1 MGVIIVRYSDL
12 IVGANTLVPTSNN
25 RYVRYI
31 NFDNAATTPPFKK
44 VIDDILRFS
53 PYYSSAHRGMG
64 YKSQIST
71 DVYEKGREIVLNFV
85 KGDINNSNVIYVK
98 NATEG
103 INKLS
108 NMIYY
113 KDPDK
118 IILSTEME
126 HHSNIL
132 PWRKFKMDFIRVD
145 KFGRLNM
152 TDLEYKL
159 RKYEGKVALLAVTGA
174 SNVTG
179 YKNPIY
185 EIAFLCHKYGCKIMV
200 DGAQLVPHGDI
211 DIKPI
216 DSEYHIDYLV
226 FSAHKM
232 YAPFG
237 GGALIGDK
245 LSFENI
251 PPDYS
256 GGGTVDIVI
265 KDFVKWHETPLKD
278 EAGTPNIIGSVALSS
293 SINVLNT
300 IDMKSVEKY
309 ENSLLK
315 YAYNKLAKVKGIEIY
330 IDNCDYNVSIIPI
343 HVKGVYHETIAKILS
358 YEYGIGVRSGCF
370 CAQPYIQSLLNISS
384 EESFKLMKKTNRRPG
399 FVRLSFGIYNT
410 FEEIDFFVQAL
421 EEILSNKE
429 KFIKKYDQYENF
441 LK

>member
-1 MGVIIVRYSDL
+1 MRYSDL
-12 IVGANTLVPTSNN
+12 IVGVNTLVPVSNN
-25 RYVRYI
+25 RFTRYI

-44 VIDDILRFS
+44 VTEDILRFL

-71 DVYEKGREIVLNFV
+71 DIYEKGREKVLNFV
-85 KGDINNSNVIYVK
+85 KGDIQNSNVIYVK

-118 IILSTEME
+118 IILSTDME

-145 KFGRLNM
+145 QFGRLDM
-152 TDLEYKL
+152 KDLEYKL
-159 RKYEGKVALLAVTGA
+159 RKYRGKVALLAVTGA

-185 EIAFLCHKYGCKIMV
+185 EIAFLCHKYGCKILV
-200 DGAQLVPHGDI
+200 DGAQLIPHGNI

-216 DSEYHIDYLV
+216 DSDYHIDYLV

-245 LSFENI
+245 SSFKNI

-256 GGGTVDIVI
+256 GGGTVDVVVR
-265 KDFVKWHETPLKD
+265 DFVKWNETPLKD
-278 EAGTPNIIGSVALSS
+278 EAGTPNIIGSLALTS
-293 SINVLNT
+293 SIDVINT
-300 IDMKSVEKY
+300 IGISNIEKY

-315 YAYNKLAKVKGIEIY
+315 YAYNKLLNVKEIELY
-330 IDNCDYNVSIIPI
+330 IDNCDYNVSIIPFD
-343 HVKGVYHETIAKILS
+343 VKGIYHETFAKILS

-370 CAQPYIQSLLNISS
+370 CAQPYIQKLLNVPL
-384 EESFKLMKKTNRRPG
+384 EQSFNLIKNGNRRPG
-399 FVRLSFGIYNT
+399 LIRLSFGLYNT
-410 FEEIDFFVQAL
+410 FAEIDFFVEAL
-421 EEILSNKE
+421 QEILRNKE
-429 KFIKKYDQYENF
+429 KLIRKFSY
-441 LK
+441 

>member
-1 MGVIIVRYSDL
+1 MAYYIMGVIIVRYSDL
-12 IVGANTLVPTSNN
+12 IVGVNTLVPVSNN
-25 RYVRYI
+25 RFTKYI

-44 VIDDILRFS
+44 VTEDILRFL

-71 DVYEKGREIVLNFV
+71 DIYEKGREKVLNFV
-85 KGDINNSNVIYVK
+85 KGDIQNSNVIYVK

-118 IILSTEME
+118 IILSTDME

-132 PWRKFKMDFIRVD
+132 PWRKFKMDFIRVEQ
-145 KFGRLNM
+145 FGRLDM
-152 TDLEYKL
+152 KDLEYKL
-159 RKYEGKVALLAVTGA
+159 RKYRGKVALLAVTGA

-185 EIAFLCHKYGCKIMV
+185 EIAFLCHKYGCKILV
-200 DGAQLVPHGDI
+200 DGAQLIPHGNI

-216 DSEYHIDYLV
+216 DSDYHIDYLV

-245 LSFENI
+245 SSFKNI

-256 GGGTVDIVI
+256 GGGTVDVVVR
-265 KDFVKWHETPLKD
+265 DFVKWNETPLKD
-278 EAGTPNIIGSVALSS
+278 EAGTPNIIGSLALTS
-293 SINVLNT
+293 SIDVINT
-300 IDMKSVEKY
+300 IGISNIEKY

-315 YAYNKLAKVKGIEIY
+315 YAYNKLLNVKEIELY
-330 IDNCDYNVSIIPI
+330 IDNCDYNVSIIPFD
-343 HVKGVYHETIAKILS
+343 VKGIYHETFAKILS

-370 CAQPYIQSLLNISS
+370 CAQPYIQKLLNVPL
-384 EESFKLMKKTNRRPG
+384 EQSFNLIKNGNRRPG
-399 FVRLSFGIYNT
+399 LIRLSFGLYNT
-410 FEEIDFFVQAL
+410 FAEIDFFVEAL
-421 EEILSNKE
+421 QEILRNKE
-429 KFIKKYDQYENF
+429 KLIRKFSY
-441 LK
+441 

>member
-1 MGVIIVRYSDL
+1 MAYYIMEVIIVRYSDL
-12 IVGANTLVPTSNN
+12 IVGVNTLVPVSNN
-25 RYVRYI
+25 RFTRYI

-44 VIDDILRFS
+44 VTEDILRFL

-71 DVYEKGREIVLNFV
+71 DIYEKGREKVLNFV
-85 KGDINNSNVIYVK
+85 KGDIQNSNVIYVK

-118 IILSTEME
+118 IILSTDME

-145 KFGRLNM
+145 QFGRLDM
-152 TDLEYKL
+152 KDLEYKL
-159 RKYEGKVALLAVTGA
+159 RKYRGKVALLAVTGA

-185 EIAFLCHKYGCKIMV
+185 EIAFLCHKYGCKILV
-200 DGAQLVPHGDI
+200 DGAQLIPHGNI

-216 DSEYHIDYLV
+216 DSDYHIDYLV

-245 LSFENI
+245 SSFKNI

-256 GGGTVDIVI
+256 GGGTVDVVVR
-265 KDFVKWHETPLKD
+265 DFVKWNETPLKD
-278 EAGTPNIIGSVALSS
+278 EAGTPNIIGSLALTS
-293 SINVLNT
+293 SIDVINT
-300 IDMKSVEKY
+300 IGISNIEKY

-315 YAYNKLAKVKGIEIY
+315 YAYNKLLNVKEIELY
-330 IDNCDYNVSIIPI
+330 IDNCDYNVSIIPFD
-343 HVKGVYHETIAKILS
+343 VKGIYHETFAKILS

-370 CAQPYIQSLLNISS
+370 CAQPYIQKLLNVPL
-384 EESFKLMKKTNRRPG
+384 EQSFNLIKNGNRRPG
-399 FVRLSFGIYNT
+399 LIRLSFGLYNT
-410 FEEIDFFVQAL
+410 FAEIDFFVEAL
-421 EEILSNKE
+421 QEILRNKE
-429 KFIKKYDQYENF
+429 KLIRKFSY
-441 LK
+441 

>member
-1 MGVIIVRYSDL
+1 MAYYIMGVIIVRYSDL
-12 IVGANTLVPTSNN
+12 IVGVNTLVPVSNN
-25 RYVRYI
+25 RFTKYI

-44 VIDDILRFS
+44 VTEDILRFL

-71 DVYEKGREIVLNFV
+71 DIYEKGREKVLNFV
-85 KGDINNSNVIYVK
+85 KGDIQNSNVIYVK

-118 IILSTEME
+118 IILSTDME

-145 KFGRLNM
+145 QFGRLDM
-152 TDLEYKL
+152 KDLEYKL
-159 RKYEGKVALLAVTGA
+159 RKYRGKVALLAVTGA

-185 EIAFLCHKYGCKIMV
+185 EIAFLCHKYGCKILV
-200 DGAQLVPHGDI
+200 DGAQLIPHGNI

-216 DSEYHIDYLV
+216 DSDYHIDYLV

-245 LSFENI
+245 SSFKNI

-256 GGGTVDIVI
+256 GGGTVDVVVR
-265 KDFVKWHETPLKD
+265 DFVKWNETPLKD
-278 EAGTPNIIGSVALSS
+278 EAGTPNIIGSLALTS
-293 SINVLNT
+293 SIDVINT
-300 IDMKSVEKY
+300 IGISNIEKY

-315 YAYNKLAKVKGIEIY
+315 YAYNKLLNVKEIELY
-330 IDNCDYNVSIIPI
+330 IDNCDYNVSIIPFD
-343 HVKGVYHETIAKILS
+343 VKGIYHETFAKILS

-370 CAQPYIQSLLNISS
+370 CAQPYIQKLLNVPL
-384 EESFKLMKKTNRRPG
+384 EQSFNLIKNGNRRPG
-399 FVRLSFGIYNT
+399 LIRLSFGLYNT
-410 FEEIDFFVQAL
+410 FAEIDFFVEAL
-421 EEILSNKE
+421 QEILRNKE
-429 KFIKKYDQYENF
+429 KLIRKFSY
-441 LK
+441 

>member
-1 MGVIIVRYSDL
+1 MRYSDL
-12 IVGANTLVPTSNN
+12 IVGVNTLVPVSNN
-25 RYVRYI
+25 RFTKYI

-44 VIDDILRFS
+44 VTEDILRFL

-71 DVYEKGREIVLNFV
+71 DIYEKGREKVLNFV
-85 KGDINNSNVIYVK
+85 KGDIQNSNVIYVK

-118 IILSTEME
+118 IILSTDME

-145 KFGRLNM
+145 QFGRLDM
-152 TDLEYKL
+152 KDLEYKL
-159 RKYEGKVALLAVTGA
+159 RKYRGKVALLAVTGA

-185 EIAFLCHKYGCKIMV
+185 EIAFLCHKYGCKILV
-200 DGAQLVPHGDI
+200 DGAQLIPHGNI

-216 DSEYHIDYLV
+216 DSDYHIDYLV

-245 LSFENI
+245 SSFKNI

-256 GGGTVDIVI
+256 GGGTVDVVVR
-265 KDFVKWHETPLKD
+265 DFVKWNETPLKD
-278 EAGTPNIIGSVALSS
+278 EAGTPNIIGSLALTS
-293 SINVLNT
+293 SIDVINT
-300 IDMKSVEKY
+300 IGISNIEKY

-315 YAYNKLAKVKGIEIY
+315 YAYNKLLNVKEIELY
-330 IDNCDYNVSIIPI
+330 IDNCDYNVSIIPFD
-343 HVKGVYHETIAKILS
+343 VKGIYHETFAKILS

-370 CAQPYIQSLLNISS
+370 CAQPYIQKLLNVPL
-384 EESFKLMKKTNRRPG
+384 EQSFNLIKNGNRRPG
-399 FVRLSFGIYNT
+399 LIRLSFGLYNT
-410 FEEIDFFVQAL
+410 FAEIDFFVEAL
-421 EEILSNKE
+421 QEILRNKE
-429 KFIKKYDQYENF
+429 KLIRKFSY
-441 LK
+441 

>member
-1 MGVIIVRYSDL
+1 MRYSDL
-12 IVGANTLVPTSNN
+12 IVGVNTLVPVSNN
-25 RYVRYI
+25 RFTRYI

-44 VIDDILRFS
+44 VTEDILRFL

-71 DVYEKGREIVLNFV
+71 DIYEKGREKVLNFV
-85 KGDINNSNVIYVK
+85 KGDIQNSNVIYVK

-118 IILSTEME
+118 IILSTDME

-145 KFGRLNM
+145 QFGRLDM
-152 TDLEYKL
+152 KDLEYKL
-159 RKYEGKVALLAVTGA
+159 RKYRGKVALLAVTGA

-185 EIAFLCHKYGCKIMV
+185 EIAFLCHKYGCKILV
-200 DGAQLVPHGDI
+200 DGAQLIPHGNI

-216 DSEYHIDYLV
+216 DSDYHIDYLV

-245 LSFENI
+245 SSFKNI

-256 GGGTVDIVI
+256 GGGTVDVVVR
-265 KDFVKWHETPLKD
+265 DFVKWNETPLKD
-278 EAGTPNIIGSVALSS
+278 EAGTPNIIGSLALTS
-293 SINVLNT
+293 SIDVINT
-300 IDMKSVEKY
+300 IGISNIEKY

-315 YAYNKLAKVKGIEIY
+315 YAYNKLLNVKEIELY
-330 IDNCDYNVSIIPI
+330 IDNCDYNVSIIPFD
-343 HVKGVYHETIAKILS
+343 VKGIYHETFAKILS

-370 CAQPYIQSLLNISS
+370 CAQPYIQKLLNVPL
-384 EESFKLMKKTNRRPG
+384 EQSFNLIKNGNRRPG
-399 FVRLSFGIYNT
+399 LIRLSFGLYNT
-410 FEEIDFFVQAL
+410 FAEIDFFVEAL
-421 EEILSNKE
+421 QEILRNKE
-429 KFIKKYDQYENF
+429 KLIRK
-441 LK
+441 

>member
-1 MGVIIVRYSDL
+1 MAYYIMGVIIVRYSDL
-12 IVGANTLVPTSNN
+12 IVGVNTLVPVSNN
-25 RYVRYI
+25 RFTRYI

-44 VIDDILRFS
+44 VTEDILRFL

-71 DVYEKGREIVLNFV
+71 DIYEKGREKVLNFV
-85 KGDINNSNVIYVK
+85 KGDIQNSNVIYVK

-118 IILSTEME
+118 IILSTDME

-145 KFGRLNM
+145 QFGRLDM
-152 TDLEYKL
+152 KDLEYKL
-159 RKYEGKVALLAVTGA
+159 RKYRGKVALLAVTGA

-185 EIAFLCHKYGCKIMV
+185 EIAFLCHKYGCKILV
-200 DGAQLVPHGDI
+200 DGAQLIPHGNI

-216 DSEYHIDYLV
+216 DSDYHIDYLV

-245 LSFENI
+245 SSFKNI

-256 GGGTVDIVI
+256 GGGTVDVVVR
-265 KDFVKWHETPLKD
+265 DFVKWNETPLKD
-278 EAGTPNIIGSVALSS
+278 EAGTPNIIGSLALTS
-293 SINVLNT
+293 SIDVINT
-300 IDMKSVEKY
+300 IGISNIEKY

-315 YAYNKLAKVKGIEIY
+315 YAYNKLLNVKEIELY
-330 IDNCDYNVSIIPI
+330 IDNCDYNVSIIPFD
-343 HVKGVYHETIAKILS
+343 VKGIYHETFAKILS

-370 CAQPYIQSLLNISS
+370 CAQPYIQKLLNVPL
-384 EESFKLMKKTNRRPG
+384 EQSFNLIKNDNRRPG
-399 FVRLSFGIYNT
+399 LIRLSFGLYNT
-410 FEEIDFFVQAL
+410 FAEIDFFVEAL
-421 EEILSNKE
+421 QEILRNKE
-429 KFIKKYDQYENF
+429 KLIRKFSY
-441 LK
+441 

>member
-1 MGVIIVRYSDL
+1 MAYYIMEVIIVRYSDL
-12 IVGANTLVPTSNN
+12 IVGVNTLVPVSNN
-25 RYVRYI
+25 RFTRYI

-44 VIDDILRFS
+44 VTEDILRFL

-71 DVYEKGREIVLNFV
+71 DIYEKGREKVLNFV
-85 KGDINNSNVIYVK
+85 KGDIQNSNVIYVK

-118 IILSTEME
+118 IILSTDME

-145 KFGRLNM
+145 QFGRLDM
-152 TDLEYKL
+152 KDLEYKL
-159 RKYEGKVALLAVTGA
+159 RKYRGKVALLAVTGA

-185 EIAFLCHKYGCKIMV
+185 EIAFLCHKYGCKILV
-200 DGAQLVPHGDI
+200 DGAQLIPHGNI

-216 DSEYHIDYLV
+216 DSDYHIDYLV

-245 LSFENI
+245 SSFKNI

-256 GGGTVDIVI
+256 GGGTVDVVVR
-265 KDFVKWHETPLKD
+265 DFVKWNETPLKD
-278 EAGTPNIIGSVALSS
+278 EAGTPNIIGSLALTS
-293 SINVLNT
+293 SIDVINT
-300 IDMKSVEKY
+300 IGISNIEKY

-315 YAYNKLAKVKGIEIY
+315 YAYNKLLNVKEIELY
-330 IDNCDYNVSIIPI
+330 IDNCDYNVSIIPFD
-343 HVKGVYHETIAKILS
+343 VKGIYHETFAKILS

-370 CAQPYIQSLLNISS
+370 CAQPYIQKLLNVPL
-384 EESFKLMKKTNRRPG
+384 EQSFNLIKNGNRRPG
-399 FVRLSFGIYNT
+399 LIRLSFGLYNT
-410 FEEIDFFVQAL
+410 FAEIDFFVEAL
-421 EEILSNKE
+421 QEILRNKE
-429 KFIKKYDQYENF
+429 KLIRKYE
-441 LK
+441 

>member
-1 MGVIIVRYSDL
+1 MAYYIMGVIIVRYSDL
-12 IVGANTLVPTSNN
+12 IVGVNTLVPVSNN
-25 RYVRYI
+25 RFTRYI

-44 VIDDILRFS
+44 VTEDILRFL

-71 DVYEKGREIVLNFV
+71 DIYEKGREKVLNFV
-85 KGDINNSNVIYVK
+85 KGDIQNSNVIYVK

-118 IILSTEME
+118 IILSTDME

-145 KFGRLNM
+145 QFGRLDM
-152 TDLEYKL
+152 KDLEYKL
-159 RKYEGKVALLAVTGA
+159 RKYRGKVALLAVTGA

-185 EIAFLCHKYGCKIMV
+185 EIAFLCHKYGCKILV
-200 DGAQLVPHGDI
+200 DGAQLIPHGNI

-216 DSEYHIDYLV
+216 DSDYHIDYLV

-245 LSFENI
+245 SSFKNI

-256 GGGTVDIVI
+256 GGGTVDVVVR
-265 KDFVKWHETPLKD
+265 DFVKWNETPLKD
-278 EAGTPNIIGSVALSS
+278 EAGTPNIIGSLALTS
-293 SINVLNT
+293 SIDVINT
-300 IDMKSVEKY
+300 IGISNIEKY

-315 YAYNKLAKVKGIEIY
+315 YAYNKLLNVKEIELY
-330 IDNCDYNVSIIPI
+330 IDNCDYNVSIIPFD
-343 HVKGVYHETIAKILS
+343 VKGIYHETFAKILS

-370 CAQPYIQSLLNISS
+370 CAQPYIQKLLNVPL
-384 EESFKLMKKTNRRPG
+384 EQSFNLIKNGNRRPG
-399 FVRLSFGIYNT
+399 LIRLSFGLYNT
-410 FEEIDFFVQAL
+410 FAEIDFFVEAL
-421 EEILSNKE
+421 QEILRNKE
-429 KFIKKYDQYENF
+429 KLIRK
-441 LK
+441 

>member
-1 MGVIIVRYSDL
+1 MRYSDL
-12 IVGANTLVPTSNN
+12 IVGVNTLVPVSNN
-25 RYVRYI
+25 RFTRYI

-44 VIDDILRFS
+44 VTEDILRFL

-71 DVYEKGREIVLNFV
+71 DIYEKGREKVLNFV
-85 KGDINNSNVIYVK
+85 KGDIQNSNVIYVK

-118 IILSTEME
+118 IILSTDME

-145 KFGRLNM
+145 QFGRLDM
-152 TDLEYKL
+152 KDLEYKL
-159 RKYEGKVALLAVTGA
+159 RKYRGKVALLAVTGA

-185 EIAFLCHKYGCKIMV
+185 EIAFLCHKYGCKILV
-200 DGAQLVPHGDI
+200 DGAQLIPHGNI

-216 DSEYHIDYLV
+216 DSDYHIDYLV

-245 LSFENI
+245 SSFKNI

-256 GGGTVDIVI
+256 GGGTVDVVVR
-265 KDFVKWHETPLKD
+265 DFVKWNETPLKD
-278 EAGTPNIIGSVALSS
+278 EAGTPNIIGSLALTS
-293 SINVLNT
+293 SIDVINT
-300 IDMKSVEKY
+300 IGISNIEKY

-315 YAYNKLAKVKGIEIY
+315 YAYNKLLNVKEIELY
-330 IDNCDYNVSIIPI
+330 IDNCDYNVSIIPFD
-343 HVKGVYHETIAKILS
+343 VKGIYHETFAKILS

-370 CAQPYIQSLLNISS
+370 CAQPYIQKLLNVPL
-384 EESFKLMKKTNRRPG
+384 EQSFNLIKNGNRRPG
-399 FVRLSFGIYNT
+399 LIRLSFGLYNT
-410 FEEIDFFVQAL
+410 FAEIDFFVEAL
-421 EEILSNKE
+421 QEILRNKE
-429 KFIKKYDQYENF
+429 RLIRKFSY
-441 LK
+441 

>member
-1 MGVIIVRYSDL
+1 MAYYIMGVIIVRYSDL
-12 IVGANTLVPTSNN
+12 IVGVNTLVPVSNN
-25 RYVRYI
+25 RFTRYI

-44 VIDDILRFS
+44 VTEDILRFL

-71 DVYEKGREIVLNFV
+71 DIYEKGREKVLNFV
-85 KGDINNSNVIYVK
+85 KGDIQNSNVIYVK

-118 IILSTEME
+118 IILSTDME

-145 KFGRLNM
+145 QFGRLDM
-152 TDLEYKL
+152 KDLEYKL
-159 RKYEGKVALLAVTGA
+159 RKYRGKVALLAVTGA

-185 EIAFLCHKYGCKIMV
+185 EIAFLCHKYGCKILV
-200 DGAQLVPHGDI
+200 DGAQLIPHGNI

-216 DSEYHIDYLV
+216 DSDYHIDYLV

-245 LSFENI
+245 SSFKNI

-256 GGGTVDIVI
+256 GGGTVDVVVR
-265 KDFVKWHETPLKD
+265 DFVKWNETPLKD
-278 EAGTPNIIGSVALSS
+278 EAGTPNIIGSLALTS
-293 SINVLNT
+293 SIDVINT
-300 IDMKSVEKY
+300 IGISNIEKY

-315 YAYNKLAKVKGIEIY
+315 YAYNKLLNVKEIELY
-330 IDNCDYNVSIIPI
+330 IDNCDYNVSIIPFD
-343 HVKGVYHETIAKILS
+343 VKGIYHETFAKILS

-370 CAQPYIQSLLNISS
+370 CAQPYIQKLLNVPL
-384 EESFKLMKKTNRRPG
+384 EQSFNLIKNGNRRPG
-399 FVRLSFGIYNT
+399 LIRLSFGLYNT
-410 FEEIDFFVQAL
+410 FAEIDFFVEAL
-421 EEILSNKE
+421 QEILRNKE
-429 KFIKKYDQYENF
+429 KLIRKFSY
-441 LK
+441 

>member
-1 MGVIIVRYSDL
+1 MAYYIMGVIIVRYSDL
-12 IVGANTLVPTSNN
+12 IVGVNTLVPVSNN
-25 RYVRYI
+25 RFTRYI

-44 VIDDILRFS
+44 VTEDILRFL

-71 DVYEKGREIVLNFV
+71 DIYEKGREKVLNFV
-85 KGDINNSNVIYVK
+85 KGDIQNSNVIYVK

-118 IILSTEME
+118 IILSTDME

-145 KFGRLNM
+145 QFGRLDM
-152 TDLEYKL
+152 KDLEYKL
-159 RKYEGKVALLAVTGA
+159 RKYRGKVALLAVTGA

-185 EIAFLCHKYGCKIMV
+185 EIAFLCHKYGCKILV
-200 DGAQLVPHGDI
+200 DGAQLIPHGNI

-216 DSEYHIDYLV
+216 DSDYHIDYLV

-245 LSFENI
+245 SSFKNI

-256 GGGTVDIVI
+256 GGGTVDVVVR
-265 KDFVKWHETPLKD
+265 DFVKWNETPLKD
-278 EAGTPNIIGSVALSS
+278 EAGTPNIIGSLALTS
-293 SINVLNT
+293 SIDVINT
-300 IDMKSVEKY
+300 IGISNIEKY

-315 YAYNKLAKVKGIEIY
+315 YAYNKLLNVKEIELY
-330 IDNCDYNVSIIPI
+330 IDNCDYNVSIIPFD
-343 HVKGVYHETIAKILS
+343 VKGIYHETFAKILS

-370 CAQPYIQSLLNISS
+370 CAQPYIQKLLNVPL
-384 EESFKLMKKTNRRPG
+384 EQSFNLIKNGNRRPG
-399 FVRLSFGIYNT
+399 LIRLSFGLYNT
-410 FEEIDFFVQAL
+410 FAEIDFFVEAL
-421 EEILSNKE
+421 QEILRNKE
-429 KFIKKYDQYENF
+429 RLIRKFSY
-441 LK
+441 